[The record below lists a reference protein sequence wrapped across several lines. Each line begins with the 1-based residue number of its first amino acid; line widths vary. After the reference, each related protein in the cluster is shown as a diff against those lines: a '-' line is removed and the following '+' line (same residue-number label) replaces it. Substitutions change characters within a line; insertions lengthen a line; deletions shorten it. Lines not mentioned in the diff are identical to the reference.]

1 MHVKAKIL
9 AFGGLLLALTVIFMM
24 LGGIIESN
32 TLFLLAVASYF
43 VGIMIRET
51 NFRMGAAFY
60 LASVILG
67 FLIVPNKFYV
77 ASYAAMG
84 FYILAIEGIWERMG
98 CLSEKYQKRSL
109 FWILKYVIFNVI
121 YLPVLFGFQEL
132 LFSRQLSLPFLIG
145 AVLAGQIGL
154 IIYDKAYEYFQ
165 GHIWSRMRG
174 RFLN

>member
-32 TLFLLAVASYF
+32 TLFLLAAASYF

-67 FLIVPNKFYV
+67 FLVVPNKFYV

-109 FWILKYVIFNVI
+109 FWILKRNTRCRI
-121 YLPVLFGFQEL
+121 L
-132 LFSRQLSLPFLIG
+132 
-145 AVLAGQIGL
+145 
-154 IIYDKAYEYFQ
+154 
-165 GHIWSRMRG
+165 
-174 RFLN
+174 